1 MPERPLQTWTI
12 EQLEAAVAAKVRDRK
27 VLDAIVEELN
37 WRPTRAAAELLKR
50 AEAAVNNLVPP
61 SDEDTSAN
69 RRSAKVA
76 TPRPEPTAEQVF
88 IVRALQALRDKL
100 IDITKRNPLISFKH
114 SERGVHVR
122 LINTSLDRLA
132 EVLSGENKLTV
143 QALPDQSV
151 EPEDQ
156 KTADFR
162 LAFEAARLSDPD
174 YLAVISRDD
183 VDPVEVAKAENELV
197 AKVRESLGLPFLRSG
212 KAVDLSAL
220 ARANGMDPSYDL
232 PLGNGVAGQ
241 RHVSVLMLPA
251 KTDARLRTLMDRYR
265 GHEAEAGVHT
275 LQLVLGFLQWK
286 ESPESDIA
294 FYAPLLTLAVD
305 LKKDG
310 TTPGRL
316 YSIHGRDEGL
326 VVNMALHEML
336 RVRHD
341 IRLPEIEED
350 ATPSSWMAEAARV
363 LGKNE
368 LFSLRNWATL
378 AVLPF
383 PNMAIWRD
391 LNTESDGWP
400 ELVEHEQVGILLG
413 GRIAEGQVGLGFMS
427 DHPLDDMAYPEVP
440 PLIFD
445 ADVSQ
450 HSALVDVMNG
460 ASLALEGPPGTGKS
474 QTITNIIAG
483 ALAKGQ
489 KVLFVAEKRAAL
501 QVVAQRLAKAGLDPL
516 VLELHSDKSTKT
528 EVMSSIRRG
537 YERKIGAKS
546 ENTLRLD
553 DTRAKLIEQRDVL
566 KRYSL
571 LLRKRVSALDEP
583 VGDLVWREM
592 RLRGLV
598 KAAALPRDAW
608 DRAIPE
614 AMEVTAFTLE
624 RAREI
629 LDSVLV
635 TANAIRRDELESST
649 WRAGKRLPTDAIS
662 QQRVLDDVADLKT
675 LTASLLTWRD
685 EVFAAVGQLQQ
696 DSLNFIIEAIEPL
709 QLTPDIVSVTADT
722 LKAAIK
728 NAKQVGDLGKTLTSY
743 RARLDQLTALHPSPM
758 EASEAPIREAVRAVA
773 ATEGTINTR
782 RALAEELASRHSQL
796 AAWQD
801 LRARARPVLESLALD
816 VGATTVGQ
824 LKSLADGTMFLAG
837 GDEFS
842 QALRHSRL
850 LDDTAMSRLK
860 IAMPVAGRLIE
871 QRDKQ
876 GRVDWSNVTTDR
888 LGDLETHASTLEKT
902 GILVRPF
909 SNAFKRAIS
918 SAEAIFGKLKTKPK
932 DLAARMRAAIEWRR
946 EADEFASNPFL
957 SALFATQW
965 AGHESD
971 FPGAINLVEA
981 VQARELPFR
990 RSGLEVLPVVLDS
1003 RRLDLRLWAE
1013 RLAPATALDESHS
1026 ISLSIVEERLRLA
1039 IGPIE
1044 AAGAAAAATGV
1055 YPDTALTSFL
1065 ADSVASIHKE
1075 SSAILAAASTES
1087 HWFKGLTH
1095 EVAEMELAVEYSEA
1109 LKELRVDARIV
1120 QALLRSDS
1128 PFELNMFLSAY
1139 AEQGR
1144 SGREDLLAIW
1154 RAFETAWGIEAPVF
1168 LESKETVVSTSLA
1181 NLARRLASA
1190 ASDAEGL
1197 RLFAEIG
1204 RLQSEADELGAGWV
1218 YPEMLRAG
1226 ADLALFADVFELAL
1240 IRVIL
1245 LTVIK
1250 ADGAQVLRFGGA
1262 QLDNVKGRFRKLD
1275 AALAELEAKRILSAR
1290 LTDQIPYGNGVG
1302 AVRTYTEGA
1311 LLANEIGKQ
1320 RRIIPIRD
1328 LVSRAGQAL
1337 QAVKPVWM
1345 MSPTTVAQFVPPT
1358 SVHFDLIVID
1368 EASQMAP
1375 AMAVG
1380 ALARGTQ
1387 IVVVG
1392 DPKQLPPSS
1401 QFQGA
1406 VDDAADDDD
1415 AGVAQAQES
1424 ILDLAYQKLARKRT
1438 LKWHY
1443 RSRHESLIEFS
1454 NREFYERQLV
1464 VFPSAS
1470 EQSDELGVRSI
1481 FANGVYSG
1489 SINEEEAKVVINEAV
1504 GLMINRPDLSL
1515 GIVTMNAQQREHLF
1529 LLFEHLKANETVVRD
1544 YLARWED
1551 TIEPFF
1557 VKNLENVQGD
1567 ERDIIIVS
1575 TLYGPPRLGA
1585 PIAQRFGLFT
1595 RHDEGHRR
1603 LNVLVTRAKRANLIV
1618 TSLRPNDVVAG
1629 PATSRG
1635 VQAFK
1640 RYLAYAE
1647 GAPTTDADQP
1657 GHVAESAFEEF
1668 VAERLRASGYEVIY
1682 QVGVDRYRIDLGI
1695 RHPAY
1700 PGGYLAGVECDGASY
1715 HSHYTVRDR
1724 DRIRQSVLED
1734 LGWKIWRVWSTDW
1747 FNNPDREF
1755 GRLLQWLARLRDEAS
1770 ARFARASGA
1779 PAAPRPDLNLP
1790 NIAPKP
1796 RAGRQESTVAT
1807 PVLTLTPPRGSTAVA
1822 PSEQMQL
1829 PLSSAPAAE
1838 PDPPTPDS
1846 LPPSHA
1852 EPPGPSGRKHEVDGI
1867 AFYEDPTL
1875 QGYYEVWSE
1884 TEFVGSIERI
1894 GGSVGPAKMFG
1905 GNVRTSLPEY
1915 RGTREWD
1922 GGSFISKDIYSAVRR
1937 LSSEWDARRNHG
1949 DTVPSRTNVAMD
1961 WFERITGFREGGYE
1975 ENRSKLQVTG
1985 DRLCSLVNGRSYQIG
2000 RLELVSLAELRHRI
2014 PLDKNR
2020 SSTTVRNIVADVRAL
2035 HREPEAKGALFQV
2048 ASQFNLLE
2056 MTSPSVTPQDGV
2068 SPYAN
2073 DPTQGPACAIA
2084 AGAATIYRNYFAPV
2098 GDQLGQTSARQLDA
2112 LAKTGE
2118 VLCSALGRP
2127 VSSLWEMRNGYALCS
2142 RDGLASIANYLRGLT
2157 EEARDHLRAQLQ
2169 IGLHADVEI
2178 TDDHNTQQCNI
2189 VTQAFCSALPLGY
2202 CPSIPAVEWEPFA
2215 CLILEA
2221 AYESTLLAAVENAD
2235 RTGSRVV
2242 FLTRVGGGVFANDE
2256 EWIDRSILRALNRI
2270 RHQALDVR
2278 LVSYGT
2284 VSPRMAAIAAAFP

>member
-1 MPERPLQTWTI
+1 M
-12 EQLEAAVAAKVRDRK
+12 
-27 VLDAIVEELN
+27 
-37 WRPTRAAAELLKR
+37 
-50 AEAAVNNLVPP
+50 
-61 SDEDTSAN
+61 
-69 RRSAKVA
+69 
-76 TPRPEPTAEQVF
+76 
-88 IVRALQALRDKL
+88 
-100 IDITKRNPLISFKH
+100 
-114 SERGVHVR
+114 
-122 LINTSLDRLA
+122 DRLA
-132 EVLSGENKLTV
+132 EALSGENRLTV
-143 QALPDQSV
+143 HALPDQSV
-151 EPEDQ
+151 GPEDQ
-156 KTADFR
+156 KTADFH
-162 LAFEAARLSDPD
+162 LAYEAARLSDPD

-183 VDPVEVAKAENELV
+183 VTPEEVAKAENELV
-197 AKVRESLGLPFLRSG
+197 AKVRQSLGLPFLRSG

-220 ARANGMDPSYDL
+220 ARANGIDPSYDL
-232 PLGNGVAGQ
+232 ALGGGIAGQ
-241 RHVSVLMLPA
+241 RHVHVLMLPE

-286 ESPESDIA
+286 ESPESDLS

-305 LKKDG
+305 LKKEG
-310 TTPGRL
+310 TTPGRQ
-316 YSIHGRDEGL
+316 YSIHGRDEDL
-326 VVNMALHEML
+326 VVNMALQEML
-336 RVRHD
+336 RVHHD
-341 IRLPEIEED
+341 IRLPEVGEEV
-350 ATPSSWMAEAARV
+350 TPSSWMAEAARV
-363 LGKNE
+363 LGTNE
-368 LFSLRNWATL
+368 LFSLRTWATL

-391 LNTESDGWP
+391 LNPEPEGWP
-400 ELVEHEQVGILLG
+400 ALVNHEQVGILLG
-413 GRIAEGQVGLGFMS
+413 GRKAEEQVGLGFMS
-427 DHPLDDMAYPEVP
+427 DHPLDDMAHPEVP

-483 ALAKGQ
+483 ALAKGHR
-489 KVLFVAEKRAAL
+489 VLFVAEKRAAL
-501 QVVAQRLAKAGLDPL
+501 QVVAQRLTKAGLDPL

-528 EVMSSIRRG
+528 EVMTSIRRG
-537 YERKIGAKS
+537 YERKIGAKPES
-546 ENTLRLD
+546 TFRLD
-553 DTRAKLIEQRDVL
+553 ETRAKLIEQRDVL

-608 DRAIPE
+608 DRTIPG
-614 AMEVTAFTLE
+614 AMEVSAFTLE

-635 TANAIRRDELESST
+635 TANAIRRDELDSST

-662 QQRVLDDVADLKT
+662 QQRVLDDVGDLKI

-685 EVFAAVGQLQQ
+685 EIFADVGQLPL
-696 DSLNFIIEAIEPL
+696 DSLNFVIEAIEPL
-709 QLTPDIVSVTADT
+709 QLTPDIVSVTAET
-722 LKAAIK
+722 VKAAIK
-728 NAKQVGDLGKTLTSY
+728 NAKQVGDLAKTLKSY

-758 EASEAPIREAVRAVA
+758 EASEALISEAVRAVA
-773 ATEGTINTR
+773 ATEGTLNTR
-782 RALAEELASRHSQL
+782 HALAEELAARRSRL

-801 LRARARPVLESLALD
+801 LCARARPVLEALALD

-824 LKSLADGTMFLAG
+824 LKALADGTVFLAG
-837 GDEFS
+837 GSEFS

-850 LDDTAMSRLK
+850 LDDTALSRLK
-860 IAMPVAGRLIE
+860 IAMAFAGRFIE
-871 QRDKQ
+871 QRDEQ
-876 GRVDWSNVTTDR
+876 GRMDWWKVTTDR
-888 LGDLETHASTLEKT
+888 LGDLETDTSTLERT
-902 GILVRPF
+902 GVFVRPF
-909 SNAFKRAIS
+909 SNTFKRAMS
-918 SAEAIFGKLKTKPK
+918 SAEAIFGKSKIKPK
-932 DLAARMRAAIEWRR
+932 DLAARMRAAMEWRR
-946 EADEFASNPFL
+946 EADEFASDPFL

-971 FPGAINLVEA
+971 FQGAIKVVES
-981 VQARELPFR
+981 VQAKELTFR
-990 RSGLEVLPVVLDS
+990 RSGLEVLPEILDG
-1003 RRLDLRLWAE
+1003 RWLDLRLWAE
-1013 RLAPATALDESHS
+1013 RLAPATALDESDS

-1044 AAGAAAAATGV
+1044 DAVAAAAATGV
-1055 YPDTALTSFL
+1055 YADTALTPVL
-1065 ADSVASIHKE
+1065 AESVAGLHRE
-1075 SSAILAAASTES
+1075 SSAILAATSTDN

-1095 EVAEMELAVEYSEA
+1095 EVAEMDLAVEYSEA
-1109 LKELRVDARIV
+1109 LKELRVVAPIV

-1128 PFELNMFLSAY
+1128 PSELSIALSAH
-1139 AEQGR
+1139 ADRGR
-1144 SGREDLLAIW
+1144 SGRKDLLAAW
-1154 RAFETAWGIEAPVF
+1154 GAFETAWGVESAVF
-1168 LESKETVVSTSLA
+1168 LGSEEKVASTSLA
-1181 NLARRLASA
+1181 KVAERLVSA
-1190 ASDAEGL
+1190 ANDAEGL

-1218 YPEMLRAG
+1218 YPEMLRVG

-1240 IRVIL
+1240 IRGIL
-1245 LTVIK
+1245 FTVIR

-1302 AVRTYTEGA
+1302 AVRTYTQGA

-1368 EASQMAP
+1368 EASQMTP

-1401 QFQGA
+1401 LFQGA
-1406 VDDAADDDD
+1406 GDGGGDDDG
-1415 AGVAQAQES
+1415 AGVAEFQES
-1424 ILDLAYQKLARKRT
+1424 ILDLAYQKLARRRT

-1454 NREFYERQLV
+1454 NREFYDRQLV

-1515 GIVTMNAQQREHLF
+1515 GIVAMNGPQREHLF
-1529 LLFEHLKANETVVRD
+1529 LLFEHLKANEPVVRD
-1544 YLARWED
+1544 YLARWEN

-1557 VKNLENVQGD
+1557 VKSLENVQGD
-1567 ERDIIIVS
+1567 ERDIIIIS

-1585 PIAQRFGLFT
+1585 PIAQRFGLFI

-1603 LNVLVTRAKRANLIV
+1603 LNVLVTRAKRANWIV

-1755 GRLLQWLARLRDEAS
+1755 GRLLQWLALLRDEAS
-1770 ARFARASGA
+1770 ARFAR
-1779 PAAPRPDLNLP
+1779 PRQ
-1790 NIAPKP
+1790 
-1796 RAGRQESTVAT
+1796 R
-1807 PVLTLTPPRGSTAVA
+1807 PVHRDPSLSYRTL
-1822 PSEQMQL
+1822 
-1829 PLSSAPAAE
+1829 
-1838 PDPPTPDS
+1838 
-1846 LPPSHA
+1846 H
-1852 EPPGPSGRKHEVDGI
+1852 
-1867 AFYEDPTL
+1867 
-1875 QGYYEVWSE
+1875 
-1884 TEFVGSIERI
+1884 
-1894 GGSVGPAKMFG
+1894 
-1905 GNVRTSLPEY
+1905 
-1915 RGTREWD
+1915 
-1922 GGSFISKDIYSAVRR
+1922 
-1937 LSSEWDARRNHG
+1937 
-1949 DTVPSRTNVAMD
+1949 PSRVRGVKK
-1961 WFERITGFREGGYE
+1961 FP
-1975 ENRSKLQVTG
+1975 
-1985 DRLCSLVNGRSYQIG
+1985 
-2000 RLELVSLAELRHRI
+2000 LRR
-2014 PLDKNR
+2014 
-2020 SSTTVRNIVADVRAL
+2020 
-2035 HREPEAKGALFQV
+2035 
-2048 ASQFNLLE
+2048 
-2056 MTSPSVTPQDGV
+2056 
-2068 SPYAN
+2068 
-2073 DPTQGPACAIA
+2073 
-2084 AGAATIYRNYFAPV
+2084 
-2098 GDQLGQTSARQLDA
+2098 
-2112 LAKTGE
+2112 
-2118 VLCSALGRP
+2118 RP
-2127 VSSLWEMRNGYALCS
+2127 
-2142 RDGLASIANYLRGLT
+2142 
-2157 EEARDHLRAQLQ
+2157 
-2169 IGLHADVEI
+2169 
-2178 TDDHNTQQCNI
+2178 
-2189 VTQAFCSALPLGY
+2189 
-2202 CPSIPAVEWEPFA
+2202 
-2215 CLILEA
+2215 
-2221 AYESTLLAAVENAD
+2221 
-2235 RTGSRVV
+2235 
-2242 FLTRVGGGVFANDE
+2242 
-2256 EWIDRSILRALNRI
+2256 
-2270 RHQALDVR
+2270 
-2278 LVSYGT
+2278 
-2284 VSPRMAAIAAAFP
+2284 